1 MYAVNITDLCN
12 TEAGKDIGVALLLNP
27 VMDREHPI
35 KTERNRFDGMGVC
48 LNCDKDRAKAIVELI
63 RKRYKRYRLR
73 IYYSKTGMGGWKR
86 V

>member
-48 LNCDKDRAKAIVELI
+48 LNCDK
-63 RKRYKRYRLR
+63 RYRLR
-73 IYYSKTGMGGWKR
+73 IYYSKTGKGGWKR